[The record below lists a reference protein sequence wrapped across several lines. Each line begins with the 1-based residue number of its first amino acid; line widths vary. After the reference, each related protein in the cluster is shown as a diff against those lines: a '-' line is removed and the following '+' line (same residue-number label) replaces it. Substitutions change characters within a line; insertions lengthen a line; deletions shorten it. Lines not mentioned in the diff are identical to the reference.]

1 MKAKLLIP
9 KFVLS
14 SGTSSGVF
22 DTAYLGSC
30 GQLVKRGKLVSFE
43 GMQRISEMSLSPSSS
58 VLKVIQIKLS
68 RKCRVA

>member
-30 GQLVKRGKLVSFE
+30 GQLVKRGNVVSSE
-43 GMQRISEMSLSPSSS
+43 GTRRISEMWLSPST
-58 VLKVIQIKLS
+58 LLFKAI
-68 RKCRVA
+68 